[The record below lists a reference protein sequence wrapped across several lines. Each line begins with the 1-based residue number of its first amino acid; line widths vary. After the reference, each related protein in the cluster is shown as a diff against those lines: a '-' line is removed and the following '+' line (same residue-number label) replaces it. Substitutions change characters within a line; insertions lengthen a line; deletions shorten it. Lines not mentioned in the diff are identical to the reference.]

1 MPNFSTLLF
10 TTTEED
16 CFLDELNLAPDELAR
31 IDGARKDIR
40 EALKADLPR
49 VLREKGL
56 DGDICPPRFYIQGS
70 RSYKTLNSP
79 CTTPPQQSDIDDGVY
94 LPLSVMREE
103 TSPKLAIALFFD
115 AVVDVLDP
123 ICAERNW
130 QTESKDTCVRVT
142 ISPYAHIDLPL
153 YVIPD
158 TLFLLIKSNM
168 ENRGQV
174 VFDSAINSERDTW
187 KTLPS
192 DRILLADRNQGWRK
206 SDPMAMKNWFK
217 QECQDKGPDQLIRVV
232 RYLKA
237 FRDKQWEE
245 KGPSSIL
252 LMAMACQLF
261 ESIDKRDDRALLNV
275 VKGIPAALQNGV
287 MSPIDPEASLTAHMP
302 REAIADAVE
311 KFQIFATHLEGAIN
325 SPDAETACVWLLRML
340 GNRFPNAPH
349 RMKSNSDGIPAPMAA
364 IAPLAGPAEP
374 VKRTKAG

>member
-1 MPNFSTLLF
+1 MPNFSPLLF
-10 TTTEED
+10 TTTGED
-16 CFLDELNLAPDELAR
+16 CFLDELNLTPDALTE

-49 VLREKGL
+49 ALREKGL
-56 DGDICPPRFYIQGS
+56 EGEVCEPRFYIQGS
-70 RSYKTLNSP
+70 RAYKTLNSP

-103 TSPKLAIALFFD
+103 SSPKLAITLFFD
-115 AVVDVLDP
+115 AVIDVLQAM
-123 ICAERNW
+123 CAERGWN
-130 QTESKDTCVRVT
+130 TESKDTCVRVT

-158 TLFLLIKSNM
+158 TLFLLIKASM
-168 ENRGQV
+168 ESRGHA

-192 DRILLADRNQGWRK
+192 DKILLADRKQGWRK

-217 QECQDKGPDQLIRVV
+217 RECQEKGDQLIRVV

-237 FRDKQWEE
+237 FRDKQWED

-252 LMAMACQLF
+252 LMAAACPLYEYF
-261 ESIDKRDDRALLNV
+261 DKRDDHALLNV
-275 VKGIPAALQNGV
+275 VKGIPDALRKGV
-287 MSPIDPEASLTAHMP
+287 MSPIDPESSLTAHMP
-302 REAIADAVE
+302 KEAIAEAVE
-311 KFQIFATHLEGAIN
+311 LFQVFANHLEGSIKAT
-325 SPDAETACVWLLRML
+325 DAQTAYHWLHSML
-340 GNRFPNAPH
+340 GDRFPNAPY
-349 RMKSNSDGIPAPMAA
+349 RMKPNSESLPASMAA

>member
-1 MPNFSTLLF
+1 MPNFSPLLF
-10 TTTEED
+10 TTTGED
-16 CFLDELNLAPDELAR
+16 CFLDDLNLAPDELAE

-56 DGDICPPRFYIQGS
+56 EGEVCEPRFYIQGS
-70 RSYKTLNSP
+70 RAYKTLNSP

-103 TSPKLAIALFFD
+103 SSPKLAINLFFD
-115 AVVDVLDP
+115 AVMDVLQP
-123 ICAERNW
+123 VCAERGW
-130 QTESKDTCVRVT
+130 STESKDTCVRVT
-142 ISPYAHIDLPL
+142 ISLYAHIDLPL

-158 TLFLLIKSNM
+158 TLFLLIKASM
-168 ENRGQV
+168 ESRGQA

-192 DRILLADRNQGWRK
+192 DKILLADRKQGWRK

-217 QECQDKGPDQLIRVV
+217 RECQEKGDQLIRVV

-237 FRDKQWEE
+237 FRDKQWED

-252 LMAMACQLF
+252 LMAVACPLF
-261 ESIDKRDDRALLNV
+261 EYFDKRDDHSLLNV
-275 VKGIPAALQNGV
+275 VKGIPDALRNGV
-287 MSPIDPEASLTAHMP
+287 MSPIDPEASLTAHMAT
-302 REAIADAVE
+302 EAIADAVE
-311 KFQIFATHLEGAIN
+311 LFQVFANHLEGAIN
-325 SPDAETACVWLLRML
+325 ATDPQTAYNWLHNML
-340 GNRFPNAPH
+340 GDRFPNAPY
-349 RMKSNSDGIPAPMAA
+349 RMKSNPESLPASMAA